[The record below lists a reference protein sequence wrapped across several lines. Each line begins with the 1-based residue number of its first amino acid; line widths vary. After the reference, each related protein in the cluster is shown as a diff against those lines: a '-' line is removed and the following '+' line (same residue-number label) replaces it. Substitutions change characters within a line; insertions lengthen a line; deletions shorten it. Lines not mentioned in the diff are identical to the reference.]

1 MNEQLSPANRA
12 ALVEA
17 QRSELTEHYIYKRLA
32 RIEKDPENSRVLE
45 AIAADELKHYEY
57 WKEITGEEVKPRRRT
72 IVWLAILARVFG
84 LIFAVR
90 FMERGEERAQT
101 SYAEI
106 ADAIGRGESI
116 ADDEGRHEQELID
129 ILDEERLRY
138 IGSVVRGLNDAL
150 VELTGALAGFTF
162 AFAEANVIAMAGLIT
177 GVSASLSM
185 AGSEYLA
192 RKAEPDDLKPL
203 KAAVMTGS
211 AYIATVAALVAPYLV
226 LSNVYLCLGV
236 MLAVALAIIA
246 VFNYYVSVA
255 QDRSFWRR
263 FGEMA
268 VISLGIA
275 AVSFG
280 IGALVRGVLGVGK

>member
-1 MNEQLSPANRA
+1 MRGAFRG
-12 ALVEA
+12 
-17 QRSELTEHYIYKRLA
+17 RT
-32 RIEKDPENSRVLE
+32 RV
-45 AIAADELKHYEY
+45 ICLKHYEY
-57 WKEITGEEVKPRRRT
+57 WKE
-72 IVWLAILARVFG
+72 
-84 LIFAVR
+84 
-90 FMERGEERAQT
+90 
-101 SYAEI
+101 
-106 ADAIGRGESI
+106 
-116 ADDEGRHEQELID
+116 
-129 ILDEERLRY
+129 
-138 IGSVVRGLNDAL
+138 
-150 VELTGALAGFTF
+150 
-162 AFAEANVIAMAGLIT
+162 IT

-203 KAAVMTGS
+203 KAAVVTGS

-280 IGALVRGVLGVGK
+280 IGALVRGVLGVGQ